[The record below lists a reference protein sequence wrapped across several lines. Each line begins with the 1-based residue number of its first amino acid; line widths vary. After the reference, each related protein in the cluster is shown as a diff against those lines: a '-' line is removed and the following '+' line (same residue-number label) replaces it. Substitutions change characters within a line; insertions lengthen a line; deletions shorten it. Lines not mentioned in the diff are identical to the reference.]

1 MSYVLNLLNIE
12 SIYIDNL
19 TLEMMM
25 AIDDG
30 TLIEKI
36 NERIRE
42 DVDVNGVFLELCSP
56 NNTYEINDLIYDF
69 VLLRY

>member
-1 MSYVLNLLNIE
+1 
-12 SIYIDNL
+12 
-19 TLEMMM
+19 MMM

-56 NNTYEINDLIYDF
+56 NNTYEVNDLIYDF

>member
-56 NNTYEINDLIYDF
+56 NNTDEVNDLFYDF
-69 VLLRY
+69 NLLRY